1 MTPGSVI
8 TPSGLY
14 RTPGRVIPAAPIP
27 LPSARTLIAPLT
39 RAAGSVL
46 LFVAPIVVLHLVVA
60 PAFPLQGDTG
70 FVPIF
75 EQLENAAMLLLPAS
89 LLLLLFLVAR
99 RVAPSWRGMRLP
111 TKVLYVVALLLVQSA
126 VAVAG
131 EATIFFAR
139 GGLHLFEPTWK
150 SSTFGPNGKSAHVYR
165 EGFGCGYDVYVSE
178 PLAITM
184 KRQLHVGR
192 KSCEE
197 PLPTVR
203 WNPSGTIDLVD
214 RTGKPLESEATSSF
228 LGWGGGC

>member
-8 TPSGLY
+8 TPNGVY

-27 LPSARTLIAPLT
+27 LPSARTLLGPLT

-46 LFVAPIVVLHLVVA
+46 LFVAPIVLLHLVIA
-60 PAFPLQGDTG
+60 PAFPLQGDSA

-89 LLLLLFLVAR
+89 LLVLVFLVTR
-99 RVAPSWRGMRLP
+99 RVAPSWRGMRLR
-111 TKVLYVVALLLVQSA
+111 TKMMYVLGLLVVQSVVAM
-126 VAVAG
+126 AG
-131 EATIFFAR
+131 EVTIFFAR
-139 GGLHLFEPTWK
+139 GGLHLFEPKWE

-184 KRQLHVGR
+184 KKQLHVGR
-192 KSCEE
+192 KSCDE
-197 PLPTVR
+197 PLPKVR
-203 WNPSGTIDLVD
+203 WNPNGTVDLVD
-214 RTGKPLESEATSSF
+214 RDGVPLESQATPIFS
-228 LGWGGGC
+228 WGGGC